1 MSVRLEQS
9 SGLVR
14 NRLFLSAVRN
24 VWLPSLA
31 GLTVLVLFILA
42 LFHQTIWSMVNQW
55 ATSETYTHGFTI
67 VPISGWLI
75 WRRRDVLL
83 DIMPRPDSL
92 AVPVMAALGMMW
104 LLGEFAAV
112 EVVKQYAVVAM
123 LVTSVW
129 LVAGHRL
136 VRAWG
141 FPLFFLFLA
150 VPFGYF
156 LVLPLMQFTADCA
169 VTLVRLSGVPV
180 YREGFT
186 FTLPTG
192 TWSVIEA
199 CSGLRY
205 LIASFTLGCLYAYL
219 TYSSRLRRA
228 LFILASIVVP
238 IIANG
243 LRAYIIVMIGHLSSM
258 RLATGIDHIIY
269 GWIFFGLVMLLL
281 FWIGSFWREEVT
293 QRRTPVDGFRKQP
306 GLAARNVDGRPAL
319 ARMVMLIG
327 LVAGLL
333 AIGPLYA
340 ARVNARQAGIT
351 GASLALPSEVSGWRT
366 AQPFVDWKPHYL
378 HFSEAR
384 SQSYANPAGPVDLYI
399 ALYRDQRAGSE
410 LVAWGNDLVFDHSS
424 SRSDWYRVAKPR
436 HQTILFQGKALS
448 VLVTRI
454 SNGRQYLDVWHW
466 YWVGGQFTT
475 SVMEV
480 KALTLKA
487 RLMTRSDAAALIAI
501 YVPVARGKTGSQA
514 NVVGFINEALPA
526 IKRNLTA
533 AAGG

>member
-1 MSVRLEQS
+1 MSVRLERS
-9 SGLVR
+9 SGLGR
-14 NRLFLSAVRN
+14 NGLLLSAVRT
-24 VWLPSLA
+24 VWLPSLV
-31 GLTVLVLFILA
+31 GLTVLVLFILV
-42 LFHQTIWSMVNQW
+42 LFHQTLWSMVDQW
-55 ATSETYTHGFTI
+55 ATSETYAHGFFI
-67 VPISGWLI
+67 VPISSWLI
-75 WRRRDVLL
+75 WRRREVLL
-83 DIMPRPDSL
+83 DLMPRPDAL
-92 AVPVMAALGMMW
+92 AIPVMAVLGIVW

-129 LVAGHRL
+129 LIAGHRL
-136 VRAWG
+136 VWAWA

-156 LVLPLMQFTADCA
+156 LVLPLMQFTADCTVA
-169 VTLVRLSGVPV
+169 LVRLSGIPV

-219 TYSSRLRRA
+219 TYSSWMRRA
-228 LFILASIVVP
+228 LFVLASIVVP

-269 GWIFFGLVMLLL
+269 GWIFFGLVMLAL
-281 FWIGSFWREEVT
+281 FWIGGLWREEAHSR
-293 QRRTPVDGFRKQP
+293 QGHGFDAHPKASAVSQGDRM
-306 GLAARNVDGRPAL
+306 AL
-319 ARMVMLIG
+319 PRMVVLIG
-327 LVAGLL
+327 LAAGLL
-333 AIGPLYA
+333 AAGPLYA
-340 ARVNARQAGIT
+340 THVTAKQAGIA
-351 GASLALPSEVSGWRT
+351 GASLALPSAVSGWQT
-366 AQPFVDWKPHYL
+366 ARPFIDWKPHYL

-384 SQSYANPAGPVDLYI
+384 SQGYVNPTGPVGLYI
-399 ALYRDQRAGSE
+399 AFYRNQRPGSE
-410 LVAWGNDLVFDHSS
+410 LIAWGNDLVFDNSA
-424 SRSDWYRVAKPR
+424 SRGDWYRVAAPR
-436 HQTILFQGKALS
+436 EQTVLFQGKTLS
-448 VLVTRI
+448 IPVTRI
-454 SNGRQYLDVWHW
+454 SDGHRYLDVWHW
-466 YWVGGQFTT
+466 YWVGGQFT
-475 SVMEV
+475 SSAMAV

-501 YVPVARGKTGSQA
+501 YVPAARDETNA
-514 NVVGFINEALPA
+514 NVIGFINAALPA

-533 AAGG
+533 VAGD